1 MQIRLVSDSAEF
13 YTIGRLARRTG
24 LPVHTIRFWSDSGV
38 VPPTGRSDGGYR
50 LYDAAAVA
58 RFDLVRTLREL
69 GIGLEDIREI
79 LARQVTVAEV
89 ARTHARALDAEI
101 RTLRLRRAVLRTIA
115 RRGSTTEETLMTHKL
130 ARLSA
135 TERQRVVDD
144 FVGDVFA
151 GVDLGRDDETAI
163 VAGWMRELPKDL
175 PDDPTPGQV
184 DAWVE
189 LAELVADQDFRR
201 RLRRIV
207 LSGSSDPRIDAGL
220 DLRRLVLER
229 AGRALSDGV
238 TPESAEGGR
247 VLGRIIGPRLS
258 PAERA
263 ELRDRLRMLADAQV
277 ERYWELLGVLNGREP
292 SPSVIPAF
300 DWVITALGAHR

>member
-1 MQIRLVSDSAEF
+1 MSDSAEF

-58 RFDLVRTLREL
+58 R
-69 GIGLEDIREI
+69 
-79 LARQVTVAEV
+79 
-89 ARTHARALDAEI
+89 
-101 RTLRLRRAVLRTIA
+101 
-115 RRGSTTEETLMTHKL
+115 
-130 ARLSA
+130 
-135 TERQRVVDD
+135 
-144 FVGDVFA
+144 
-151 GVDLGRDDETAI
+151 
-163 VAGWMRELPKDL
+163 
-175 PDDPTPGQV
+175 
-184 DAWVE
+184 
-189 LAELVADQDFRR
+189 
-201 RLRRIV
+201 
-207 LSGSSDPRIDAGL
+207 IDAGL

-229 AGRALSDGV
+229 AGRALADGV
-238 TPESAEGGR
+238 TPESAEGWR
-247 VLGRIIGPRLS
+247 VLGRIIGPRLP

-263 ELRDRLRMLADAQV
+263 GLRDRLRMLADAQV